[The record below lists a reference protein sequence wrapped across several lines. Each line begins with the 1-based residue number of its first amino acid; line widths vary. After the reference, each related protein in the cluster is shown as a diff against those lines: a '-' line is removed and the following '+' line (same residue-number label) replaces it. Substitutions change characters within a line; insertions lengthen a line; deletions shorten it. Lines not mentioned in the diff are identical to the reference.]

1 MTKPARHFGD
11 PQSSAKRDADRLL
24 AARAAAGT
32 TLPLFLEGL
41 QISTHLPTSAPPGK
55 LLVIRSGAWLEYIA
69 PITAVIRIRGVAW
82 SLDPDEAWDIASWF
96 HASLLADAGDED
108 VVSYRNEIGP
118 ERGIDPDYDTPL
130 AAFTVRARM
139 RPAIL

>member
-1 MTKPARHFGD
+1 MTKPARHFRD

-24 AARAAAGT
+24 AARTAAGT

-41 QISTHLPTSAPPGK
+41 QISTRLPSAAPPGK

-69 PITAVIRIRGVAW
+69 PVTAVIRIRGVAW